1 MGSSFVIIGSL
12 GIITLGGVTVAG
24 TLGGGTMIGTRV
36 GAIVGNYL
44 GKTVVWV
51 FSVCMV
57 LKIFAN
63 LLMDCN
69 WLYLIMKGVCGPGF
83 LITCISY
90 LTALVACSAADN
102 PEMMR
107 CCGKIPP
114 YLRVSPPWFWLC
126 SMCSIVSSP

>member
-36 GAIVGNYL
+36 GAIIGNYL

-90 LTALVACSAADN
+90 LAYLVACSVADN
-102 PEMMR
+102 PGMTR
-107 CCGKIPP
+107 CGGKKSTISTC
-114 YLRVSPPWFWLC
+114 LSPL
-126 SMCSIVSSP
+126 VLDVYHV